1 MPDGCQVK
9 TFKFYKSSDDT
20 DHQVLKHIY
29 LRSDFSC
36 FMIDNEGDF
45 KVISTN
51 TRAAIN
57 DEDER
62 TRLGNDTDFLK

>member
-1 MPDGCQVK
+1 MPDGCSVK

-20 DHQVLKHIY
+20 EHEVLKHIY
-29 LRSDFSC
+29 LRDDFSC

-45 KVISTN
+45 RVISTN

-62 TRLGNDTDFLK
+62 ARLGNDTDFLK